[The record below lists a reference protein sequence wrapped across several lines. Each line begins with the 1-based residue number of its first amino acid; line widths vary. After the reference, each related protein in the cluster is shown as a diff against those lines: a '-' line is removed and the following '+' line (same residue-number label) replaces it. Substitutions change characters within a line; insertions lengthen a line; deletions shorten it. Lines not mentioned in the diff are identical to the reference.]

1 MMTSF
6 KDRLPATL
14 LTERLTLVTPSLDHV
29 SQMARLANNK
39 RIHAVLSRL
48 PHPYEEKDGRLFVT
62 EIARGDAEHAWSILE
77 GHRYLGTIGLHLLPD
92 QLPELGYWLGEPYWG
107 QGFATEAARA
117 VVAAA
122 RAAGAVALRS
132 RALLTNTASRHVLR
146 KAGFVEI
153 GESVDASGTL
163 TGQAV
168 MLMRLDFE
176 R

>member
-1 MMTSF
+1 MTSF

-14 LTERLTLVTPSLDHV
+14 RTQRLVLATPSLDHV
-29 SQMARLANNK
+29 PQMTRLANNK
-39 RIHAVLSRL
+39 RIYEVLSRL
-48 PHPYEEKDGRLFVT
+48 PHPYEEEHGRFFVN
-62 EIARGDAEHAWSILE
+62 EIARGETEHAWSILAGE
-77 GHRYLGTIGLHLLPD
+77 TYLGTIGLHILPD

-122 RAAGAVALRS
+122 QSSGATALRS
-132 RALLTNTASRHVLR
+132 RALLSNEGSRKVLH

-153 GESVDASGTL
+153 GESTDTDGTL
-163 TGQAV
+163 AGRTV
-168 MLMRLDFE
+168 MLMRQDFA